1 MKVRAILVCVA
12 LVVLGGCATRKS
24 DRCNPGGLDK
34 VMRQAAVARAT
45 MLLAE
50 VGFMDQG
57 QPSVNREHRP

>member
-12 LVVLGGCATRKS
+12 LVVLGGCATRKAT
-24 DRCNPGGLDK
+24 DAIRCGLDK